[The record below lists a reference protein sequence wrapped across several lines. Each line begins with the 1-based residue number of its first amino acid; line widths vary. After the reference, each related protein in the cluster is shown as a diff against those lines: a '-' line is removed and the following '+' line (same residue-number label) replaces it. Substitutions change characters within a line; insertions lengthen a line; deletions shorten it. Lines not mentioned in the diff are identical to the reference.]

1 MSPNT
6 LTVNIG
12 NCQQEIEVKATIT
25 AMSQGLYT
33 EELAWLKII

>member
-6 LTVNIG
+6 ITVNIG
-12 NCQQEIEVKATIT
+12 NCQQEMEVKATHT

-33 EELAWLKII
+33 QELAG

>member
-6 LTVNIG
+6 ITVNSG
-12 NCQQEIEVKATIT
+12 NCQQEIELKATLT

-33 EELAWLKII
+33 EELAG

>member
-6 LTVNIG
+6 ITVNID
-12 NCQQEIEVKATIT
+12 NCQQEIEATIT

-33 EELAWLKII
+33 EELAG